1 MVRRASSRRCCG
13 SMSPKPGLESGMSH
27 AERRI
32 RKRASEPSATLVACV
47 PHHLVDHHT
56 AVVLAGAAFGN
67 PHDVEVGARSGL
79 GAVLAPHERTERTQA
94 CAQREH
100 RLRPL
105 GGLCHERHELA
116 QHPAH
121 AIPARWQRLWRG
133 NRLGSGLCKEG
144 IAGGQ
149 REHRLVGRSRS

>member
-1 MVRRASSRRCCG
+1 
-13 SMSPKPGLESGMSH
+13 MSH

-105 GGLCHERHELA
+105 GGLCHERHDLA